1 MKIGYF
7 LDFHLNL
14 LEEIKFAKENFD
26 FIEITF
32 DYGIKVNNEEI
43 EKASKLL
50 EDFLVIGHF
59 NWNLEPEKD
68 YKEIENSIKI
78 FKKFKAKYMVIHPKN
93 YLSSEEN
100 ISFLN
105 SLKNKT
111 ILIENMSETYGK
123 SEAIKQLL
131 EKTKLNLCLDIGHAG
146 KTNELENFLK
156 LIDKIKHIHLHYN
169 IDKKDHLFFT
179 DESKLKEI
187 LFKIKELNATVSL
200 EMFKDTEKILNPEER
215 KRLLL
220 IEKNKIRKL
229 LQRL

>member
-131 EKTKLNLCLDIGHAG
+131 EKTKLNLW
-146 KTNELENFLK
+146 
-156 LIDKIKHIHLHYN
+156 
-169 IDKKDHLFFT
+169 
-179 DESKLKEI
+179 
-187 LFKIKELNATVSL
+187 
-200 EMFKDTEKILNPEER
+200 R
-215 KRLLL
+215 
-220 IEKNKIRKL
+220 
-229 LQRL
+229 